1 MKRALVLFLIG
12 AGGLAWGQEGGA
24 GHTPDGLALNAAMG
38 IEVFQG
44 EAEGPLW
51 QEDVGAV
58 AARLGWPE
66 ESRTP
71 SSASFRKYPR
81 EAELILGA
89 GAWSM
94 VLYGDEGKPS
104 SISIVFANKGDV
116 ERMVKIDPALPDH
129 QKRRQAQTALKDYKK
144 FIQADAKLLQERLT
158 ALLGEPKLDRVGD
171 SKDTREQVR
180 RWDWRGHSF
189 LLSAPRE
196 EYVALR
202 ILPTEVVESD
212 GIERVPSA
220 ELRQRALNR
229 IERRENGDVVL
240 TEIPMVNQG
249 PKGYCV
255 PATWERALRYFG
267 IPADM
272 VVLAMAG
279 GTQAGGGTTIA
290 GMMQGVN
297 DLARRYG
304 RRLRSERSPLN
315 ERTIATH
322 IDKGI
327 PILWTMFS
335 MDEVNAEINGRTRLR
350 QQATDWEAWKKEL
363 DPIRR
368 AAKKITIDRTQGH
381 VCMIIGYNKAT
392 GEVAVSDS
400 WGPEYAERWMTL
412 EEAQAVSAGE
422 FVTIQL

>member
-1 MKRALVLFLIG
+1 MKALAKAPALFLL
-12 AGGLAWGQEGGA
+12 LAFAPLSAQELSPSA
-24 GHTPDGLALNAAMG
+24 QEVNTALG
-38 IEVFQG
+38 IDLFPQDS
-44 EAEGPLW
+44 PLW
-51 QEDVGAV
+51 SASASEV
-58 AARLGWPE
+58 ATHLRWPE
-66 ESRTP
+66 ESRT
-71 SSASFRKYPR
+71 SSSSSYRVYPR
-81 EAELILGA
+81 KAEPILDT

-94 VLYGDEGKPS
+94 VLYGDSDHPS
-104 SISIVFANKGDV
+104 SVSFVFANKGDV
-116 ERMVKIDPALPDH
+116 SQMIEIDPSLPAH
-129 QKRRQAQTALKDYKK
+129 QLRRQQQNALKDYKK
-144 FIQADAKLLQERLT
+144 FILSDAKKLQENLT
-158 ALLGEPKLDRVGD
+158 SLFGEPKLDRVGD

-180 RWDWRGHSF
+180 RWDWNGHSF

-202 ILPTEVVESD
+202 ILPTEVVESN
-212 GIERVPSA
+212 GIERIPTA
-220 ELRQRALNR
+220 ELRSQILER
-229 IERRENGDVVL
+229 IEKRENGDVIL

-279 GTQAGGGTTIA
+279 GTNVGGGTSIQ
-290 GMMQGVN
+290 GMLQGVN

-304 RRLRSERSPLN
+304 RRLRSERTTLN
-315 ERTIATH
+315 ERSVTTH
-322 IDKGI
+322 IDRGI

-335 MDEVNAEINGRTRLR
+335 MDEVNAELNNRLR
-350 QQATDWEAWKKEL
+350 SRKQTTDWDAWKKEL
-363 DPIRR
+363 DPARR
-368 AAKKITIDRTQGH
+368 SAKKIQIDRAQGH

-392 GEVAVSDS
+392 GEIAVSDS

>member
-1 MKRALVLFLIG
+1 MIR
-12 AGGLAWGQEGGA
+12 
-24 GHTPDGLALNAAMG
+24 
-38 IEVFQG
+38 
-44 EAEGPLW
+44 
-51 QEDVGAV
+51 
-58 AARLGWPE
+58 
-66 ESRTP
+66 
-71 SSASFRKYPR
+71 
-81 EAELILGA
+81 
-89 GAWSM
+89 
-94 VLYGDEGKPS
+94 
-104 SISIVFANKGDV
+104 
-116 ERMVKIDPALPDH
+116 IDPNLPDH
-129 QKRRQAQTALKDYKK
+129 QKRRAEQNALKDYKK
-144 FIQADAKLLQERLT
+144 LIVADAKNLQEQLT
-158 ALLGEPKLDRVGD
+158 ALLGEPSLDRVGD

-180 RWDWRGHSF
+180 RWDWNGHSF

-202 ILPTEVVESD
+202 ILPTEVVDSN
-212 GIERVPSA
+212 GIERIPAA
-220 ELRQRALNR
+220 ELRRQLSDR
-229 IERRENGDVVL
+229 IQKRENGDVIL
-240 TEIPMVNQG
+240 TEIPMVDQG

-279 GTQAGGGTTIA
+279 GTNVGGGTSIQ

-304 RRLRSERSPLN
+304 RRLRSERAVIN

-322 IDKGI
+322 IDRGV

-335 MDEVNAEINGRTRLR
+335 LDEVNAEINQRSRAR
-350 QQATDWEAWKKEL
+350 ARMTDPVAWKTEI
-363 DPIRR
+363 DPVRR
-368 AAKKITIDRTQGH
+368 AAKKIQIDRTQGH

-400 WGPEYAERWMTL
+400 WGPEYAERWMTF

-422 FVTIQL
+422 LVTIQL